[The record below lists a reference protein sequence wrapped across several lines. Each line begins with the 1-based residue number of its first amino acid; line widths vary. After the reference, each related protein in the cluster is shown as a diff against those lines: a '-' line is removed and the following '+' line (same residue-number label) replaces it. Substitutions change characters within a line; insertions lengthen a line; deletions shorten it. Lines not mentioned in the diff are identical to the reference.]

1 MKRIPEMILNLLY
14 PRHCPGCGR
23 ILKNQ
28 RALLCPSCRQTVS
41 PFTEDYCLR
50 CGRPVEPEQEYC
62 AECSR
67 RARAF
72 DAGRSV
78 FLYDERWKT
87 SIERYKYYGYREFA
101 DFYAEAMAYIFRSVR
116 AEWRPDLIVPV
127 PLHRK
132 KERQRGFNQSW
143 LLARKIS
150 RLTGIPAEKDL
161 VVKNRATASQ
171 KKLSAPE
178 RKKNLRGA
186 FSVRRRITGITALV
200 IDDVY
205 TTGSTVEE
213 MAAAL
218 KAAGAAKV
226 YFLTLCTANRPR

>member
-1 MKRIPEMILNLLY
+1 MNRAIDRILNLLY
-14 PRHCPGCGR
+14 PRHCPGCAE
-23 ILKNQ
+23 ILKDQNM
-28 RALLCPSCRQTVS
+28 LLCPSCRSSLS
-41 PFTEDYCLR
+41 PIMEDYCLR
-50 CGRPVEPEQEYC
+50 CGKPVDTGTEYC
-62 AECSR
+62 EECSR
-67 RARAF
+67 RKRYF
-72 DAGRSV
+72 TAGRSV
-78 FLYDERWKT
+78 FVYDARWKR
-87 SIERYKYYGYREFA
+87 SLERYKYYGYREFA
-101 DFYAEAMAYIFRSVR
+101 DFYAEAMVR
-116 AEWRPDLIVPV
+116 CCRTDLRRWKPDLIVPV

-132 KERQRGFNQSW
+132 KQRRRGFNQSW

-186 FSVRRRITGITALV
+186 FSVRRRITGITVLV